1 MDAGFRSKRRVFL
14 LAAILL
20 LAFSLRLAW
29 ALVVESG
36 TRQSYV
42 IDANFYDRVARWL
55 LQGRGYLWHNG
66 EPTAYF
72 PPGYP
77 LLLAA
82 VYGVFGDSL
91 VVAKLLNVVLGT
103 LTCLLAY
110 AIGRHAYGESVGLL
124 AAALFAVFP
133 GDIYGVSATLSEVP
147 FACLLAGT
155 LFAFMVWSRD
165 PPRSCTWRWLSLG
178 VMLGLA
184 TLIRG
189 IALPFLA
196 VFVAAWLPIT
206 GLTRETLKRTL
217 LAVLGLAL
225 VVAPWALRNQLVMG
239 GPILLST
246 DGAYVLFNA
255 HSPLA
260 DGTQSFALNAFRE
273 EVFKEYR
280 DLPRAE
286 KEVAMSKAQVRYA
299 VRYML
304 THPLRELS
312 LVPKRLYHLYRD
324 DHWAFLWLGKVHQDP
339 VSSKRRREAM
349 SARWEA
355 RWTAIADVYF
365 FVILALSTLGF
376 VMALAPSRRR
386 GVVVPLSVAYFNIAH
401 GIVFYGV
408 PRFHAPFVPLLSIL
422 AALAIVAPLV
432 AWRSDSSP
440 MSGHSR
446 RAG

>member
-1 MDAGFRSKRRVFL
+1 MDVGSRNRRRAFL

-20 LAFSLRLAW
+20 VAFSLRLAW

-36 TRQSYV
+36 TRQSFT
-42 IDANFYDRVARWL
+42 IDANFYDRVAREL
-55 LQGRGYLWHNG
+55 LQGEGYLWHNG
-66 EPTAYF
+66 QPTAYF

-82 VYGVFGDSL
+82 AYGVFGDSL
-91 VVAKLLNVVLGT
+91 IVAKLLNVVLGT
-103 LTCLLAY
+103 LTCLLTY
-110 AIGRHAYGESVGLL
+110 AVGRHAYGETVGLL

-133 GDIYGVSATLSEVP
+133 GDIYSMSATLSEVP

-155 LFAFMVWSRD
+155 LFAFLVWSRD
-165 PPRSCTWRWLSLG
+165 PPQPSTWRWLLLG
-178 VMLGLA
+178 LVLGLA
-184 TLIRG
+184 SLVRG

-206 GLTRETLKRTL
+206 GFRRETLKRAL
-217 LAVLGLAL
+217 LAALGLTL
-225 VVAPWALRNQLVMG
+225 VVAPWAIRNHLVMG

-260 DGTQSFALNAFRE
+260 DGTQSFALNASRE
-273 EVFKEYR
+273 EVFSEYR

-286 KEVAMSKAQVRYA
+286 REVAMSKAQLRYA

-304 THPLRELS
+304 THPLQELS

-324 DHWAFLWLGKVHQDP
+324 DHWAFLWLGKLHEDP
-339 VSSKRRREAM
+339 VSSKRRRQAM
-349 SARWEA
+349 SPHWEA

-365 FVILALSTLGF
+365 FVILALATLGF
-376 VMALAPSRRR
+376 GMALAPSRRR
-386 GVVVPLSVAYFNIAH
+386 GLVVPLGVVYFNVAH
-401 GIVFYGV
+401 GILFYGI

-422 AALAIVAPLV
+422 AALSIAAPLV
-432 AWRSDSSP
+432 ALRSDSS
-440 MSGHSR
+440 
-446 RAG
+446 

>member
-1 MDAGFRSKRRVFL
+1 MDAGFRGKRRVLL

-29 ALVVESG
+29 ALAVESG
-36 TRQSYV
+36 TRQSFT

-66 EPTAYF
+66 QPTAYF

-103 LTCLLAY
+103 LTCLLTY

-155 LFAFMVWSRD
+155 LFAFLVWSRD
-165 PPRSCTWRWLSLG
+165 PPRPSSWCWLLLG
-178 VMLGLA
+178 LMLGLA
-184 TLIRG
+184 SLIRG
-189 IALPFLA
+189 IALPILA
-196 VFVAAWLPIT
+196 VFVAAWLPSS
-206 GLTRETLKRTL
+206 GFTRETLKRAL
-217 LAVLGLAL
+217 LTAVGLTL
-225 VVAPWALRNQLVMG
+225 VVAPWAVRNQLVMG
-239 GPILLST
+239 GPILFST

-255 HSPLA
+255 HSPVA
-260 DGTQSFALNAFRE
+260 DGTQSFAMNAFRE
-273 EVFKEYR
+273 EVFSEYR

-324 DHWAFLWLGKVHQDP
+324 DHWAFL
-339 VSSKRRREAM
+339 
-349 SARWEA
+349 
-355 RWTAIADVYF
+355 
-365 FVILALSTLGF
+365 
-376 VMALAPSRRR
+376 
-386 GVVVPLSVAYFNIAH
+386 
-401 GIVFYGV
+401 
-408 PRFHAPFVPLLSIL
+408 
-422 AALAIVAPLV
+422 
-432 AWRSDSSP
+432 
-440 MSGHSR
+440 
-446 RAG
+446 